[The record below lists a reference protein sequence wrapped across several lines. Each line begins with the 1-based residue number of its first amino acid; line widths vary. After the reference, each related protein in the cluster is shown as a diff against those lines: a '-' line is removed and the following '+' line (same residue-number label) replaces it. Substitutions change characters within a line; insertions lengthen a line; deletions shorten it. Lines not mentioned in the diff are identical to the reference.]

1 MNAIPHS
8 PELDDAWMRLRTVI
22 DPELGINIVDLGLVY
37 SAELREGALD
47 VAVTLTTRGCP
58 LHEVIVEGIRRALE
72 GLPNVRESRVSVVW
86 DPPWNSSM
94 MSEVAR
100 EKLGR

>member
-1 MNAIPHS
+1 MNTNPTP
-8 PELDDAWMRLRTVI
+8 PELNDIWARLRTVI

-37 SAELREGALD
+37 SAELQEGTLE
-47 VAVTLTTRGCP
+47 VAMTLTTRGCP

-72 GLPNVRESRVSVVW
+72 GLPDVRESRVNVVW
-86 DPPWNSSM
+86 DPPWNPSM
-94 MSEVAR
+94 MNETAR